1 VRDKKMGKEKVEV
14 VEEQKTKTLE
24 DMNVT
29 ELKALL
35 FDIDQEI
42 KQRQNVYQQ
51 VAMQLQKVVNDT
63 KKYVK

>member
-1 VRDKKMGKEKVEV
+1 MGKETAEV

-42 KQRQNVYQQ
+42 KQRQNAYQQ
-51 VAMQLQKVVNDT
+51 VVMQLQKVVNDT
-63 KKYVK
+63 KK

>member
-1 VRDKKMGKEKVEV
+1 MGKEKVEV

-63 KKYVK
+63 KK